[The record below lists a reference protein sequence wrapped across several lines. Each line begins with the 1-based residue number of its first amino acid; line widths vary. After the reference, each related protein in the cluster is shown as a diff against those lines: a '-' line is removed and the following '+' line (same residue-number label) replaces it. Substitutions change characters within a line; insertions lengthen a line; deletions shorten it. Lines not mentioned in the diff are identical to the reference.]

1 MSRMTKQECIS
12 KKKELVDEIFEL
24 RMKKLKVNRKIDAIE
39 MGKESGSVDELMTEI
54 FKLNKE
60 IDVRRNKVD
69 SINKKLY
76 NYKQYIHL

>member
-54 FKLNKE
+54 FKLNRE